1 MPAIVGFGRAAV
13 LSVEERAADAT
24 RLGALRDRLH
34 AGLSDRLSDLQVN
47 GTMEHCVEGET
58 LLLGLDNVA
67 VSSGAACTSVSPEP
81 SHVLIAMGLSNEL
94 ARASLRL
101 GLGRWNTPSEVD
113 VVVEKVSSLVTRLR
127 EMSPGR
133 H

>member
-1 MPAIVGFGRAAV
+1 
-13 LSVEERAADAT
+13 
-24 RLGALRDRLH
+24 LH

-47 GTMEHCVEGET
+47 GTMEHWLPHNLNIGFHGVEGET